1 MVQYGPESRVLSSMQ
16 IRSTNL
22 SAKLPGCLIL
32 LGLLCCFTNSATA
45 TTLVA
50 TGFDTARTT
59 DVWIWANGTEE
70 IIGTGPMNIIVDGI
84 WNRVAFCAD
93 LFTDIYFGN
102 NNTSNLVGVN
112 TITNGGRAAWLIDN
126 YLPTGLESN
135 AKTLG
140 AAMQF
145 AIWDILH
152 DGGDGF
158 GAGLVRSAIS
168 NITDA
173 AVLAAAQNFETL
185 SLGQTTSRGVIY
197 TNVDI
202 GLGLP
207 AQMLIGPLVPE
218 PSSYLLVACGIIA
231 GFAKR
236 RLQPSRK
243 A

>member
-1 MVQYGPESRVLSSMQ
+1 MQ
-16 IRSTNL
+16 IRST
-22 SAKLPGCLIL
+22 KFRGWLIL
-32 LGLLCCFTNSATA
+32 LALLCSTTNSATA

-50 TGFDTARTT
+50 TGFDTARTS
-59 DVWIWANGTEE
+59 DIWIWANGVEE
-70 IIGTGPMNIIVDGI
+70 SVGSGPMNIIVDGI

-102 NNTSNLVGVN
+102 NHTSNLAGVN
-112 TITNGGRAAWLIDN
+112 TISNGGRAAWLIDN
-126 YLPTGLESN
+126 YLPTGLELN
-135 AKTLG
+135 ATTLG

-158 GAGLVRSAIS
+158 GAGLVRSATS
-168 NITDA
+168 NMTDA

-185 SLGQTTSRGVIY
+185 SLGQTTSRGVLY
-197 TNVDI
+197 TNVDV
-202 GLGLP
+202 GLGVP

-218 PSSYLLVACGIIA
+218 PATYLLVACGIIA
-231 GFAKR
+231 GFTTR
-236 RLQPSRK
+236 RFQLSRK